1 MGNLSLKDR
10 NNPVGLWEKVE
21 LVIFPPFPDTSSYFP
36 AFFFFSPK
44 HCIIFFFPNLSM
56 GFGFIPM
63 WLRLEGQLQHF
74 GGLVNFWRIT
84 KYQIGFPP
92 KPSAGVS
99 PRPAP
104 LFYE

>member
-1 MGNLSLKDR
+1 
-10 NNPVGLWEKVE
+10 
-21 LVIFPPFPDTSSYFP
+21 
-36 AFFFFSPK
+36 
-44 HCIIFFFPNLSM
+44 M